1 MSVVLS
7 DLSFSFPNGRVVL
20 SGLNAAFGPGRTG
33 LIGVNGSGKSTLL
46 RLITGELR
54 PASGSV
60 TVTGEVGYLPQDLTL
75 DTGASVASLLGIAGA
90 LDAIAAIEAGDV
102 RPELFDAVGD
112 DWDVA
117 DRAQAWLSRLG
128 LGHVGLDDRVRRLS
142 GGEAVVTALT
152 ALFLRRPPVI
162 VLDEPTNN
170 LDLDA
175 RRRLYAAVESW
186 PGVMLIVSH
195 DRELLAL
202 MDQIAELTAPRGAP
216 GSPGGSLRMYGGNL
230 EAYEAQLATEQAAA
244 RRAVAV
250 AEAGVRRE
258 KRDLMANQTK
268 QARRDRQG
276 RAVAASG
283 GLPRIV
289 AFARKRAAQE
299 TAGRS
304 REIGLERV
312 AAAEERLGEAEEA
325 VRDDDTIKIALP
337 GTAVPAGRTVLTV
350 RGLDGAWLP
359 WRPAVEGG
367 ESSEEAALDELVVR
381 GPERVALSGPNGAG
395 KTTLLRH
402 ITGELDYL
410 PDGLTVRLNGAVG
423 YLPQRLDVLDESAS
437 VVENLRAVAPAA
449 SVNEVR
455 AGLARFLFR
464 GTRADQPAGTLSGGE
479 RFRAVL
485 AALLLAQPP
494 PQLLLLDEPTNNLDM
509 ASARQLSEALSS
521 YQGALLVASHDV
533 PFLRSIGIS
542 RWLRLSRDGRLR
554 ESAPSLALVA
564 VVEPERLGQA
574 AARFIGVRRVL
585 EHDVLHA
592 EFGVAAHCRREF
604 LGRPFQVLVVDERRL
619 LLLEVGEPQADQR
632 RDAHRRR
639 VAAYFVA
646 RGLDGGQRPGH
657 RLGLTHVAGV
667 PQVGIPRGQ
676 LDHARALGSEQQRR
690 SLLTRTARHVL
701 AVPRLVVLPSE
712 IDVPVPQH
720 RYEDLHGLFETAR
733 AMIEGQPERLVL
745 RLVPA
750 RADAQDQAPVAHLVE
765 GGGHLREDRRITEGI
780 AEHQGAD
787 LHPVCR
793 FRQRGQHGPALPD
806 PRGRRTGAA
815 VHEMVGE
822 PDAVKAIR
830 LRLLREL
837 TDRLV
842 RTLVVG
848 LAIVHQVEHQPDL
861 HGGDANTGV

>member
-75 DTGASVASLLGIAGA
+75 DTGASVASLLGIAAA

-128 LGHVGLDDRVRRLS
+128 LGHVGLDDRVGRLS
-142 GGEAVVTALT
+142 GGETVLTALA

-202 MDQIAELTAPRGAP
+202 MDQIAELTGPRGAP
-216 GSPGGSLRMYGGNL
+216 GPPGGSLRMYGGNL

-250 AEAGVRRE
+250 AEAGVQRE

-276 RAVAASG
+276 RRLAESG
-283 GLPRIV
+283 SIPKIV
-289 AFARKRAAQE
+289 ASARKRSAQE

-312 AAAEERLGEAEEA
+312 AAAEERLAEAEEA
-325 VRDDDTIKIALP
+325 VRDDDTIRIALP

-359 WRPAVEGG
+359 WRPAVEAG
-367 ESSEEAALDELVVR
+367 ESSEEAAPGALDELVVR

-402 ITGELDYL
+402 ITREL
-410 PDGLTVRLNGAVG
+410 DGLTVRLTGAVG

-437 VVENLRAVAPAA
+437 VVENVRAVAPAA

-509 ASARQLSEALSS
+509 ASARQLSEALSC

-554 ESAPSLALVA
+554 ES
-564 VVEPERLGQA
+564 
-574 AARFIGVRRVL
+574 
-585 EHDVLHA
+585 
-592 EFGVAAHCRREF
+592 
-604 LGRPFQVLVVDERRL
+604 
-619 LLLEVGEPQADQR
+619 
-632 RDAHRRR
+632 
-639 VAAYFVA
+639 
-646 RGLDGGQRPGH
+646 
-657 RLGLTHVAGV
+657 
-667 PQVGIPRGQ
+667 
-676 LDHARALGSEQQRR
+676 
-690 SLLTRTARHVL
+690 
-701 AVPRLVVLPSE
+701 
-712 IDVPVPQH
+712 
-720 RYEDLHGLFETAR
+720 
-733 AMIEGQPERLVL
+733 
-745 RLVPA
+745 
-750 RADAQDQAPVAHLVE
+750 
-765 GGGHLREDRRITEGI
+765 
-780 AEHQGAD
+780 
-787 LHPVCR
+787 
-793 FRQRGQHGPALPD
+793 D
-806 PRGRRTGAA
+806 P
-815 VHEMVGE
+815 
-822 PDAVKAIR
+822 
-830 LRLLREL
+830 L
-837 TDRLV
+837 
-842 RTLVVG
+842 
-848 LAIVHQVEHQPDL
+848 
-861 HGGDANTGV
+861 